1 MKTLDQT
8 LTAADGHRLGAYVAR
23 PDGPPKGGVVILQE
37 IFGVNA
43 HTRHD
48 VEFFAKAGYL
58 SIAPAMFDRVEPDA
72 QVEYADTARGL
83 AMANAIEEPKLLAD
97 LQAAIDFVAPAG
109 AVAVIGFCWGG
120 ALAWLAASK
129 CRGVDRAV
137 CYYGSRI
144 ARFCET
150 LKPSAPVMYHFG
162 ALDKSLPPEAIE
174 KIRAVDPT
182 GVYHVYAG
190 ADHAFTNADR
200 PSYAPDAARLAHAR
214 TLEFLGGSSR

>member
-1 MKTLDQT
+1 MVQPD
-8 LTAADGHRLGAYVAR
+8 AA
-23 PDGPPKGGVVILQE
+23 PKGGVVILQE

-48 VEFFAKAGYL
+48 VEFFADAGYQ
-58 SIAPAMFDRVEPDA
+58 SIAPAMFDRVEPNA
-72 QVEYADTARGL
+72 QVDYADTARGL
-83 AMANAIEEPKLLAD
+83 AIANAIEEPKLLAD
-97 LQAAIDFVAPAG
+97 LQAAIDAVSAAG
-109 AVAVIGFCWGG
+109 PVAVIGFCWGG

-144 ARFCET
+144 AKYCET
-150 LKPSAPVMYHFG
+150 MKPSAPVMYHFG

-190 ADHAFTNADR
+190 ADHAFTNSDR
-200 PSYAPDAARLAHAR
+200 ASYSPESAKLAHFR
-214 TLEFLGGSSR
+214 TLEFLAGARR

>member
-1 MKTLDQT
+1 MKTLEQT
-8 LTAADGHRLGAYVAR
+8 LTAGDGHRLGAYVAH

-48 VEFFAKAGYL
+48 VEFFAGAGYL
-58 SIAPAMFDRVEPDA
+58 AIAPAMFDRVEPNA

-83 AMANAIEEPKLLAD
+83 AIANAIEEPKLLAD
-97 LQAAIDFVAPAG
+97 LQAAIDCVAPAG
-109 AVAVIGFCWGG
+109 PVAVIGFCWGG

-150 LKPSAPVMYHFG
+150 MKPSAPVMYHFG
-162 ALDKSLPPEAIE
+162 ALDKSLPPEAIA

-182 GVYHVYAG
+182 GVYHVYPG
-190 ADHAFTNADR
+190 VDHAFTNSDR
-200 PSYAPDAARLAHAR
+200 ASYVADAARLAHAR
-214 TLEFLGGSSR
+214 TLEFLAGSPR